1 MYPPRREDIMT
12 DTETVEVTKPRRKP
26 IRDWS
31 CGFCQTGAHDK
42 CVTAIRNGDGSIV
55 KCRCCLTKPPR
66 CLECSNRRA
75 SEVSEET
82 RLCLDRDACLDTRE
96 ASRASGPAGKFLR
109 ARERAMRV
117 DRPDPSYTQTG
128 TDTTPARPRPGK
140 SACRCCG
147 EPTKG
152 GTFLPGH
159 DARFIAHLAK
169 IVSDGEMDRESALS
183 ALDDKPALQA
193 KLAKRL

>member
-1 MYPPRREDIMT
+1 MT

-128 TDTTPARPRPGK
+128 TDTTPRTPSTAKPLVGL
-140 SACRCCG
+140 CRCCG
-147 EPTKG
+147 GATKG
-152 GTFLPGH
+152 GAFLPGH
-159 DARFIAHLAK
+159 DSRYLSRLVEQVKTGDLIGHDALA
-169 IVSDGEMDRESALS
+169 MLA
-183 ALDDKPALQA
+183 DKPALQA
-193 KLAKRL
+193 KLEKRL